1 MSYNVLH
8 CEALP
13 MTKDV
18 TLSLRIDRKLSDK
31 LEKQAKRYKRSKSQL
46 AALAIENFL
55 EIQAREIE
63 LTKRALARAKA
74 GGPFISNEDM
84 MRWLES
90 WGTENEL
97 PPPKATIKF

>member
-1 MSYNVLH
+1 
-8 CEALP
+8 

-31 LEKQAKRYKRSKSQL
+31 LQRQARKSGHSKSAV
-46 AALAIENFL
+46 AARAIENFF
-55 EIQAREIE
+55 EIQARTIDEIKS
-63 LTKRALARAKA
+63 TLAKAKA
-74 GGPFISNEDM
+74 GGPFVANEDV

>member
-1 MSYNVLH
+1 
-8 CEALP
+8 

-18 TLSLRIDRKLSDK
+18 TLSLRIDRKLSNK
-31 LEKQAKRYKRSKSQL
+31 LERRARQVKRSKSTL

-55 EIQAREIE
+55 EIEAQEIA
-63 LTKRALARAKA
+63 LIKQALASSKA

-90 WGTENEL
+90 WGTGNEL
-97 PPPKATIKF
+97 PPPKATIRF

>member
-1 MSYNVLH
+1 
-8 CEALP
+8 

-31 LEKQAKRYKRSKSQL
+31 LERRARQTKRSKSSL

-55 EIQAREIE
+55 TIE
-63 LTKRALARAKA
+63 AMEVAKTERALARAKA
-74 GGPFISNEDM
+74 GGPFASHEDVV
-84 MRWLES
+84 RWMES

-97 PPPKATIKF
+97 PRPKATIKF

>member
-1 MSYNVLH
+1 
-8 CEALP
+8 

-31 LEKQAKRYKRSKSQL
+31 LEKRARQAKRSKS
-46 AALAIENFL
+46 ALTAYAIERLF
-55 EIQAREIE
+55 ETEDREIA
-63 LTKRALARAKA
+63 LTKQALARSKS

-97 PPPKATIKF
+97 PPPKATIRF